1 MSSSSGS
8 AAAARPGGFGSDA
21 AMREVASKRS
31 SEAAGLSAG
40 GYRNALEREAAAV
53 APAHSRPAYSQLQTS
68 RVPPPP
74 PSASNKDSQ
83 RVLIFISADR
93 SRKISGNQDIEDYM
107 LMIGEE
113 VTNISDKYK
122 LKETMSPED
131 YAKQVHFDVRNAV
144 HGSNTAIAV
153 EFSERKMADEIRNH
167 YGTNPLV
174 LGFEHEIIS
183 SSQFFVELPPEELQK
198 DNSNLILLYL
208 RNILSIKELPNYT
221 KSIAAH
227 YGVAESDIKVESLHT
242 QICGEKTKNC
252 DGTVQFIF
260 SNINNVQTYP
270 AVPMLLDGEKVSTF
284 SAARGQ
290 ISVTGKPLCPDIACA
305 AMGNNHKMG
314 CKGVEFAAQKQQKR
328 DHAQS
333 KDFEKLLGANRAQA
347 QGLRIGFK
355 QAAMAKKMT
364 FCKNFNAKAVPC
376 QGDCVAYP
384 CNDWEHIM
392 LTELDGTFYTELPA
406 FRWPKRRSKGTGKG
420 AKERRALQR
429 ATGNG
434 TIDED
439 M

>member
-53 APAHSRPAYSQLQTS
+53 APAHSRPADSQLQTS

-83 RVLIFISADR
+83 RVLIFTAANR
-93 SRKISGNQDIEDYM
+93 SHKIAGNQDVEDYM
-107 LMIGEE
+107 LAIGAV
-113 VTNISDKYK
+113 VTNIADKYE
-122 LKETMSPED
+122 LKKKMSTED
-131 YAKQVHFDVRNAV
+131 YINQVHFDVRNAV

-153 EFSERKMADEIRNH
+153 EFSECKMADEIRNH
-167 YGTNPLV
+167 YATNPLV

-183 SSQFFVELPPEELQK
+183 STQFFVELPPEELQE
-198 DNSNLILLYL
+198 DNSNLTLLYL
-208 RNILSIKELPNYT
+208 RNIPSINELSNYT

-227 YGVAESDIKVESLHT
+227 YRVAESDIKVEVLHT

-260 SNINNVQTYP
+260 SNINSVQTYP
-270 AVPMLLDGEKVSTF
+270 AVPMLLDGEKVGTF

-333 KDFEKLLGANRAQA
+333 KDFEKLLGANCAQA

-355 QAAMAKKMT
+355 QAAMAKKMK
-364 FCKNFNAKAVPC
+364 FCQNFNAKAVPC
-376 QGDCVAYP
+376 QGDCLAYP

-392 LTELDGTFYTELPA
+392 LTDLEGTFYTELPA
-406 FRWPKRRSKGTGKG
+406 FRWPKRGTKKTGKG
-420 AKERRALQR
+420 AKEKRALQR

-434 TIDED
+434 DIDDE